1 MSALQSLSELPVAA
15 AGTGEETAR
24 DVELVLSAYPAGE
37 YLLELTATGPGA
49 GEPVKEL
56 VGFRITG

>member
-1 MSALQSLSELPVAA
+1 MVGTRAQLPVAA
-15 AGTGEETAR
+15 AGTGEDTAR
-24 DVELVLSAYPAGE
+24 DVELVLSSSPAGE
-37 YLLELTATGPGA
+37 YLLELTASGT